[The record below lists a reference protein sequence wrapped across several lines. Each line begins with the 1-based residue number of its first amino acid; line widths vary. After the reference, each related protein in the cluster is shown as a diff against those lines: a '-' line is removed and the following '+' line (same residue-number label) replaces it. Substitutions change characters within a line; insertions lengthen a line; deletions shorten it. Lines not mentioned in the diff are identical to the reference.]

1 MSDSGSAMDASAPP
15 SRAASVR
22 PESPAMATTH
32 SVNSLVETAMSG
44 QSGMAPTTQPPGFL
58 GPRVVR
64 KRDRWSDGESDSMA
78 PPAKRPEP
86 DAVSE
91 LGAPSELGGVSA
103 EDEAPPAPE
112 AQDEATAETERYV
125 RLALAAH
132 VRSAPPKR
140 PEPRPP
146 SPRREPRRPDESRQ
160 LVRQD
165 DSARQVARSE
175 SSGGKKPV
183 LSGMHNYHEQLAA
196 ARARGVGRGGPRGLG
211 GSSQRPPARQD
222 LTNSRGDAPRG
233 SLPRGYQPRGTFQ
246 RGGGPPRGPYGG
258 NYGPPPGQ
266 YPPRG
271 QYGGGNYGPP
281 PGQYPP
287 QYGAP
292 PGQYGG
298 GNYGPPPGQYGA
310 PPQQPPGQY
319 GAPPAQP
326 GGNYGPPPGQ
336 YGAPLPGQYG
346 GAPPA
351 QR

>member
-103 EDEAPPAPE
+103 EEAPPAPE

-146 SPRREPRRPDESRQ
+146 SPRQARRPDEARQ
-160 LVRQD
+160 IVRQD

-175 SSGGKKPV
+175 SSGGRKPV
-183 LSGMHNYHEQLAA
+183 LSGMHNYHEQLAT

-222 LTNSRGDAPRG
+222 LTNYRGDAPRG
-233 SLPRGYQPRGTFQ
+233 SPPRGYQPRGTFQ
-246 RGGGPPRGPYGG
+246 RGGGPPRGPYGS

-271 QYGGGNYGPP
+271 QYGGNYGPP

-292 PGQYGG
+292 LGQYGG

-319 GAPPAQP
+319 GAPPAPP

-336 YGAPLPGQYG
+336 YGAPPPGQYG
-346 GAPPA
+346 GAPP